1 MRVLVFKDRCN
12 RVIQIGL
19 DDEGTC
25 ATAFHC
31 DQQVGEL
38 RFESDN
44 HANAASATLLDLK
57 VEPAY
62 RRSGIAHTLLAFA
75 CCEMG
80 RPVGVDLEMF
90 ASSPAFDT
98 FCRHLIL
105 EGLLVPV

>member
-19 DDEGTC
+19 NDEGTC

-38 RFESDN
+38 RLESHD
-44 HANAASATLLDLK
+44 HGNAASATLLDLN

-62 RRSGIAHTLLAFA
+62 RRSGIAHTLLAFT
-75 CCEMG
+75 CCG
-80 RPVGVDLEMF
+80 SGQPIGVDPDMLS
-90 ASSPAFDT
+90 SSPAFQT
-98 FCRHLIL
+98 LFRHLTL
-105 EGLLVPV
+105 EGLLVPI

>member
-19 DDEGTC
+19 NDEGTC

-38 RFESDN
+38 HLGSDN
-44 HANAASATLLDLK
+44 HGNAASTTLLDLK

-80 RPVGVDLEMF
+80 LPVGVDPDMCS
-90 ASSPAFDT
+90 SSPAFDT
-98 FCRHLIL
+98 LCRHLIL